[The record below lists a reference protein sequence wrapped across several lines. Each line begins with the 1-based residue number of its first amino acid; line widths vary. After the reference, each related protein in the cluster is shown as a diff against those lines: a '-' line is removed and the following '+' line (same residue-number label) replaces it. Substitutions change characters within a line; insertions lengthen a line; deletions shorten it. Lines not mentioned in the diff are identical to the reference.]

1 MNVNSNAYT
10 YTFATIMVVVVAVL
24 LSAAALG
31 LSDVQKS
38 NVEQE
43 KMQSILASVGVNV
56 DRSEA
61 KASYDEVITQVLTI
75 KGGKVVSN
83 NREAGFNIDMAAAI
97 KIPNMPQPLGPDTES
112 NGELDTINVRE
123 VPLYV
128 ANKDGKTFYIVPMRG
143 KGLWGPVWGF
153 ISLEADG
160 NTVVGANFGHKSETP
175 GLGAEI
181 ADSSFYKPFTGKK
194 ISDSE
199 GFQSISVVK
208 KGSSQDN
215 DYAVDGISGGTI
227 TSNGVND
234 MLVDCLAPYAEYFK
248 NI

>member
-1 MNVNSNAYT
+1 MNVNSNGYT

-43 KMQSILASVGVNV
+43 KMQSILASVGVDV

-61 KASYDEVITQVLTI
+61 KASYDKVITQVLTI
-75 KGGKVVSN
+75 KGGKVVSKD
-83 NREAGFNIDMAAAI
+83 REAGFNIDMAAAI
-97 KIPNMPQPLGPDTES
+97 KIPNMPQPLASEI
-112 NGELDTINVRE
+112 ELDTVNVRK

-128 ANKDGKTFYIVPMRG
+128 ANKGGETYYIVPMRG

-153 ISLEADG
+153 VSLEADG

-181 ADSSFYKPFTGKK
+181 VDSSFYKPFTGKK

-199 GFQSISVVK
+199 GFRSISVVK
-208 KGSSQDN
+208 KGSSEGN

-234 MLVDCLAPYAEYFK
+234 MLADCLAPYAEYFK